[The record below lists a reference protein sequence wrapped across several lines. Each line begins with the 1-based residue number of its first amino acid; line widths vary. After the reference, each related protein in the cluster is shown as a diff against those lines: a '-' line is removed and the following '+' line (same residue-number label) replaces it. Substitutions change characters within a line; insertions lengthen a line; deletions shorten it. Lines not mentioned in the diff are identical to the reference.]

1 MLEPARRVARLRSV
15 FFSGALAGALGLGA
29 AAARAQDEDTGTV
42 VPAEGTPTDATGT
55 DATVAA
61 DLVDAAASPAPASA
75 SPAPATAGTP
85 PAKKSGP
92 TPLIAVPASDERGG
106 APLAAE
112 GVIADDPTAPPTPAS
127 PPETPAGTPGARPPG
142 VTFSGI
148 PAINYIA
155 DNGLGLGVI
164 AAAYIHDGV
173 TAPYRTAITLQI
185 FASTKLV
192 QDHNVIIDSLR
203 LFDLPLR
210 LNARLGY
217 LSSLTQNYC
226 GVGGTLS
233 CDPAVAEDA
242 ARDAGL
248 DEGTTAFEDFARR
261 YYQRRFMNPYGLVN
275 LRYALI
281 ERSPGQPTRVEVT
294 GGYRAFYFIPGDV
307 FADEDGDGQP
317 DLVDYPGSLY
327 ARDFPDGEAGL
338 SSVVTAGLMLDS
350 RDAEPSPTSGWWN
363 EVSVRSTTPG
373 LSTWTFGGFNVTL
386 RGFTPLPVTLPF
398 YGDTG
403 RRLVLANRLTFDGV
417 VGDPPVQELARL
429 GGSQDIYAFGGAD
442 IGRGIRVQRFL
453 GKGKVLN
460 QSEVRFR
467 FAEAELFAQQFAFTL
482 AGFVDAGIVA
492 DELIS
497 PTNVGVSAGGGGAL
511 RIAWNENFVIRVD
524 LGVSPLEQWAL
535 QPYITINQP
544 F

>member
-1 MLEPARRVARLRSV
+1 MRLPPVHSAPPT
-15 FFSGALAGALGLGA
+15 SALLATLLALGAVPGHA
-29 AAARAQDEDTGTV
+29 ADDDDAAV
-42 VPAEGTPTDATGT
+42 PVPAE
-55 DATVAA
+55 ATV
-61 DLVDAAASPAPASA
+61 VDAEVSEDDAPVEVVETTPAPDTTSSA
-75 SPAPATAGTP
+75 VAPATATAA
-85 PAKKSGP
+85 PAGQTGP
-92 TPLIAVPASDERGG
+92 RLLIAVPASDERDAVVVSAEGIEAPGATTATPPAPSAAG
-106 APLAAE
+106 APR
-112 GVIADDPTAPPTPAS
+112 PA
-127 PPETPAGTPGARPPG
+127 PGAQPPG

-148 PAINYIA
+148 PAVNYIA

-164 AAAYIHDGV
+164 AAAYFHDGV
-173 TAPYRTAITLQI
+173 TAPYRTAITLQL

-203 LFDLPLR
+203 VFDLPLR
-210 LNARLGY
+210 LNARIGY
-217 LSSLTQNYC
+217 LSSLSQNYC
-226 GVGGTLS
+226 GLGGS
-233 CDPAVAEDA
+233 VRCDPAIAEDA

-248 DEGTTAFEDFARR
+248 TPGTTAFDDFTRR

-307 FADEDGDGQP
+307 FADDDGDGQP
-317 DLVDYPGSLY
+317 DLAPFPGSLY
-327 ARDFPDGEAGL
+327 AKDHADGEPGL
-338 SSVVTAGLMLDS
+338 SSVVSAGLMLDS

-386 RGFTPLPVTLPF
+386 RGFSPLPITLPF
-398 YGDTG
+398 FGDTG

-417 VGDPPVQELARL
+417 VGNPPIQELARL

-453 GKGKVLN
+453 GKGRILN
-460 QSEVRFR
+460 QSELRFR

-492 DELIS
+492 DELIAPS
-497 PTNVGVSAGGGGAL
+497 DVGVSAGGGGAL
-511 RIAWNENFVIRVD
+511 RIAWNENFVIRID
-524 LGVSPLEQWAL
+524 LGISPFEQWAL

>member
-1 MLEPARRVARLRSV
+1 MHPSRSV
-15 FFSGALAGALGLGA
+15 CWSRSSSLLGVVAAGIMCGAPAALAH
-29 AAARAQDEDTGTV
+29 DEHAGTV
-42 VPAEGTPTDATGT
+42 MPAEGTPTDATGT
-55 DATVAA
+55 DATIAA
-61 DLVDAAASPAPASA
+61 DVVDTAA
-75 SPAPATAGTP
+75 SPAPATASLDQ
-85 PAKKSGP
+85 AQAGP
-92 TPLIAVPASDERGG
+92 TPSKKAGPTAVIAVPASDERGST
-106 APLAAE
+106 ALTAE
-112 GVIADDPTAPPTPAS
+112 GVVAEDPAAPL
-127 PPETPAGTPGARPPG
+127 PAGPPPAPANAPGAHAPG

-148 PAINYIA
+148 PAVNYIA

-164 AAAYIHDGV
+164 AAAYFHDGV
-173 TAPYRTAITLQI
+173 TAPYRTAITLQL
-185 FASTKLV
+185 FSSTKLV

-226 GVGGTLS
+226 GVGGTLP
-233 CDPAVAEDA
+233 CDPAIAERA

-248 DEGTTAFEDFARR
+248 DEGTTAFDDFARR

-327 ARDFPDGEAGL
+327 ARDFPEGEAGL

-363 EVSVRSTTPG
+363 ELSVRTTTPG
-373 LSTWTFGGFNVTL
+373 LSTWTFGGFNVTV
-386 RGFTPLPVTLPF
+386 RGFTPLPVSLPF

-429 GGSQDIYAFGGAD
+429 GGSQDIYAFGGVD

-453 GKGKVLN
+453 GKGKILN
-460 QSEVRFR
+460 QSEIRFR

-492 DELIS
+492 DELFAPS
-497 PTNVGVSAGGGGAL
+497 NVGVSAGGGGAL
-511 RIAWNENFVIRVD
+511 RIAWNENFVIRID

-535 QPYITINQP
+535 QPYVTINQP

>member
-1 MLEPARRVARLRSV
+1 MLESPRRAGPARSLFFVGLVAAS
-15 FFSGALAGALGLGA
+15 LGQGVPG
-29 AAARAQDEDTGTV
+29 ARAQDDVGTV
-42 VPAEGTPTDATGT
+42 LPGAATADVDDATAT
-55 DATVAA
+55 AAPATVA
-61 DLVDAAASPAPASA
+61 PAPTTAS
-75 SPAPATAGTP
+75 TP
-85 PAKKSGP
+85 PAKKTGP
-92 TPLIAVPASDERGG
+92 TTVIAVPASDDRGG
-106 APLAAE
+106 TAVTAE
-112 GVIADDPTAPPTPAS
+112 GVVADPPDDATAGAPAA
-127 PPETPAGTPGARPPG
+127 PDAAATATATGARPPG

-148 PAINYIA
+148 PAVNYIS
-155 DNGLGLGVI
+155 DNGLGLGLI

-173 TAPYRTAITLQI
+173 TAPYRTAITLQL

-210 LNARLGY
+210 LNARIGY

-226 GVGGTLS
+226 GVGGSLS
-233 CDPAVAEDA
+233 CDPAVAEQA

-248 DEGTTAFEDFARR
+248 DEGSTAFADFTRR

-327 ARDFPDGEAGL
+327 AKDFPNGEGGL
-338 SSVVTAGLMLDS
+338 SSIVTAGLMLDS

-363 EVSVRSTTPG
+363 EVSVRATTPG
-373 LSTWTFGGFNVTL
+373 LSTWTFGGFNLTL

-417 VGDPPVQELARL
+417 VGDPPIQELARL

-442 IGRGIRVQRFL
+442 IGRGIRVQRYL

-460 QSEVRFR
+460 QSELRFR
-467 FAEAELFAQQFAFTL
+467 FAEVELFEQDFAFTL
-482 AGFVDAGIVA
+482 AGFVDAGIVI
-492 DELIS
+492 DELIA
-497 PTNVGVSAGGGGAL
+497 PRNVGVSAGGGGAL

-524 LGVSPLEQWAL
+524 LGVSPLEQWSL